1 METGLSDHKL
11 VYTILNKKL
20 SKPETVFTKGRC
32 FKSFDANAFNK
43 DLACVPFN
51 VAYVF
56 EDINDICWA
65 WEKMYTD
72 VLGDHAPIRMRKR
85 KAASGQSKFIT
96 PEIRKAI
103 RKRNSLKRKFDKT
116 RKTDDWEAYRVL
128 RNRVVSMRQKS
139 VVKHFDHL
147 CCHVLET
154 TGLFGG
160 HYALFYTQR
169 NVRKAI

>member
-1 METGLSDHKL
+1 MLS
-11 VYTILNKKL
+11 I
-20 SKPETVFTKGRC
+20 
-32 FKSFDANAFNK
+32 NK
-43 DLACVPFN
+43 DLGCVPFN

-65 WEKMYTD
+65 CQKTYTD
-72 VLGDHAPIRMRKR
+72 MLDDHAPIRMRKR
-85 KAASGQSKFIT
+85 KATSGQSKFIT

-116 RKTDDWEAYRVL
+116 RKIDDWEAYRVL
-128 RNRVVSMRQKS
+128 RNRVVSMRRKS
-139 VVKHFDHL
+139 VAKHFDHL

-154 TGLFGG
+154 TGFFGG
-160 HYALFYTQR
+160 HYVLFYTQR